1 MANDEGSFHVLA
13 PPVYHLFFFFFLM
26 VVGGT
31 QGFALAKQ
39 ALYH

>member
-13 PPVYHLFFFFFLM
+13 PPVYHLFFFFLM